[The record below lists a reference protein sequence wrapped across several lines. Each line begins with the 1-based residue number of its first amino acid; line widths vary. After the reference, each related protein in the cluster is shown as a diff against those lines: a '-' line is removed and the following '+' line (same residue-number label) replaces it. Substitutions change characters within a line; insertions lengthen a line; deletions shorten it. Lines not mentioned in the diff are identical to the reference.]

1 MKTILVCAFS
11 FAVSLHAAGAQ
22 AAPVHPC
29 AAAAVSQAQRLLTFH
44 LGPDDRI
51 EINQDVKVLA
61 PVRNPANRKQL
72 FDVLEVW
79 GNVYKGQYRMHFIYA
94 QMQGNCVLMGQEIL
108 EHASL

>member
-1 MKTILVCAFS
+1 MKIFIAAALVFSQCAY
-11 FAVSLHAAGAQ
+11 

-29 AAAAVSQAQRLLTFH
+29 AAAATQQAKRLLTFH
-44 LGPDDRI
+44 IGPDDRI
-51 EINQDVKVLA
+51 AIDDAVKVLA
-61 PVRNPANRKQL
+61 PIRNPANRHQM

-94 QMQGNCVLMGQEIL
+94 QTPGSCVLMGQEIL

>member
-1 MKTILVCAFS
+1 MKTFLACACLLL
-11 FAVSLHAAGAQ
+11 ATGVQ

-29 AAAAVSQAQRLLTFH
+29 AAAASKQAQRLLTFH

-51 EINQDVKVLA
+51 EIDQAVKVLA
-61 PVRNPANRKQL
+61 PMRNPANRKQS

-94 QMQGNCVLMGQEIL
+94 QMKGDCVLMGQEIL